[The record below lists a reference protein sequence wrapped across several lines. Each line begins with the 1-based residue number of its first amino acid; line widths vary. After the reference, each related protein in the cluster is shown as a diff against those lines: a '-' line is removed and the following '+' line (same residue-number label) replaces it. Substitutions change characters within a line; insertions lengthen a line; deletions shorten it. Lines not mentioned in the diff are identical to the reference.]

1 LGQSATDN
9 SAAAGSFIA
18 VVSAAAG
25 SYIAVVWS
33 LCTYSNKQGQFYP
46 EEFAVSLYY
55 NYLYITLAQLQLL
68 IFLLIINND
77 WRRSCAN
84 AIVMRCINNIKQP
97 TKNKNN
103 PKS

>member
-1 LGQSATDN
+1 MESRDLASFSASIN
-9 SAAAGSFIA
+9 NI
-18 VVSAAAG
+18 SAAAG
-25 SYIAVVWS
+25 SYIAVIWS
-33 LCTYSNKQGQFYP
+33 LCTYSNKQAQFYP

-68 IFLLIINND
+68 IFLLIINNH

-84 AIVMRCINNIKQP
+84 AIVMRCINNIKQS